1 MASVSFYNDFLQG
14 TASRSASTASRI
26 DDDDDDGDDGE
37 RPLYGTDDDA
47 AAADGIVA
55 PPMPIRQQKTSVS
68 AVFSRGDETRH
79 GYATSS
85 SSSPAVTPHRSQSLL
100 FGDDSDDGGDGDGGD
115 TAASVSVPLGAKKT
129 APPAKKRA
137 AAAAPA
143 AATKRKKPTKVAVA
157 SESESERDEDA
168 EPEPAV
174 KPAKKR
180 SKMAPAHKEAVTRNL
195 IKGGR
200 AKGSRNLPPAIREYA
215 LKKLADAVD
224 TMKKVAG
231 AESAPN
237 VATIT
242 AQIVER
248 LPSLYP
254 STPLPKYKTLYAL
267 LLRHLRKK
275 KKPSAKDAA
284 AAEADLAT
292 SLPPPLLAPLDARS
306 LDGVTAELRVV
317 GTRVADLQ
325 DSVKALLQQS
335 QELHAMLQM
344 QSKQY
349 NI

>member
-14 TASRSASTASRI
+14 TASRTASTASRI
-26 DDDDDDGDDGE
+26 DDDDDGE
-37 RPLYGTDDDA
+37 RPLYGTDDD

-100 FGDDSDDGGDGDGGD
+100 FGDDDSDNGGDGGD
-115 TAASVSVPLGAKKT
+115 ADDAASVSVPLGAKK
-129 APPAKKRA
+129 AAPAKKRA
-137 AAAAPA
+137 AAPAAT

-157 SESESERDEDA
+157 SESDSERDEDA
-168 EPEPAV
+168 EPEPTV

-284 AAEADLAT
+284 AASDSAT

-306 LDGVTAELRVV
+306 LDAVTAELRVV
-317 GTRVADLQ
+317 GARVADLQ
-325 DSVKALLQQS
+325 DSIKAVLQQN